1 MKLTT
6 EQLKKII
13 KEELESIMAEAEEC
27 PDGQK
32 ELRSIKVEQ
41 SGRVYEIQLE
51 TTDGESKRFTMREIS
66 PASLN
71 RYNLGK
77 KGYCLSARTRKEIG
91 RIDFDAAAWGEWSRS
106 KEV

>member
-6 EQLKKII
+6 EQLKKMI
-13 KEELESIMAEAEEC
+13 KEELESIMTEAEEC

-41 SGRVYEIQLE
+41 SGRIYEIHLE
-51 TTDGESKRFTMREIS
+51 TIDGESESFTMREIS
-66 PASLN
+66 PARLN
-71 RYNLGK
+71 RYNLSK

-91 RIDFDAAAWGEWSRS
+91 RIDFNPAAWGRWAKS

>member
-13 KEELESIMAEAEEC
+13 KEELESIMAEAVEC

-41 SGRVYEIQLE
+41 SGRIYEIEIQ
-51 TTDGESKRFTMREIS
+51 TIDGESDRWTAREIS
-66 PASLN
+66 PARLN
-71 RYNLGK
+71 RYNLSK

-91 RIDFDAAAWGEWSRS
+91 RIDFNPAAWGQWARS